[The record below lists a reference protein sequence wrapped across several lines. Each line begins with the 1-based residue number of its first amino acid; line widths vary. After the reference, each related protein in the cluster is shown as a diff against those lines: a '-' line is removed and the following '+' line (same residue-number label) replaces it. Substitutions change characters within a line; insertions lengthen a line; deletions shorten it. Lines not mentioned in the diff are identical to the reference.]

1 MVAWADNPAPTAD
14 TSISDL
20 KKLLYR
26 GDVPGL
32 VDSMKLEVVH
42 LRGREEEESANKILE
57 LINHAQNWQR
67 PIFPLQGQDLIA
79 AGMKPGPEMGQ
90 RLKALEQAWID
101 SGFDLG
107 REELLAMVGQA

>member
-1 MVAWADNPAPTAD
+1 M
-14 TSISDL
+14 
-20 KKLLYR
+20 
-26 GDVPGL
+26 
-32 VDSMKLEVVH
+32 DSMKLEAVH
-42 LRGREEEESANKILE
+42 LQGRDDAANADAMLQ
-57 LINHAQNWQR
+57 LIDFAQNWQR
-67 PIFPLQGQDLIA
+67 PTFPLQGQDLIA